1 MELLSVSLIG
11 AMVGAVF
18 LLRLPVGECDQC
30 VHCLT
35 ERSEAERKRQDEH
48 HRQVHGLYAEGHCPI
63 CRPDA

>member
-1 MELLSVSLIG
+1 MELLSVGLIG
-11 AMVGAVF
+11 AMVGAAI
-18 LLRLPVGECDQC
+18 LWRLPVGECEHC

-48 HRQVHGLYAEGHCPI
+48 HRLVHGQHADGHCPI